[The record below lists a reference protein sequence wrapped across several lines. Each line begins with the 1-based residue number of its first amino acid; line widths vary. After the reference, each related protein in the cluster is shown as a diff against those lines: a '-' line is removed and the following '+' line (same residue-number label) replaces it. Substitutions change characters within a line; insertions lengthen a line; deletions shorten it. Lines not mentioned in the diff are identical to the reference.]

1 MNNNLAIFIPTYNRP
16 KILKSNLV
24 NIINQAQEFEIPV
37 YVSDD
42 SNNKETKIIIEEY
55 MKNYN
60 FQEKKFQISDPVESY
75 FECITTCDIRDGR
88 CISRCV
94 EILKQN
100 DN

>member
-1 MNNNLAIFIPTYNRP
+1 MITFKKVYIWLSKITHLSLDSLSSLINLKN
-16 KILKSNLV
+16 
-24 NIINQAQEFEIPV
+24 
-37 YVSDD
+37 
-42 SNNKETKIIIEEY
+42 TKIIY
-55 MKNYN
+55 MKNYQ
-60 FQEKKFQISDPVESY
+60 FQEKQFQISDPIEGY